1 MDITLTS
8 LETEHSTLLKGK
20 IASQIALKGGWLPFS
35 RYMELALYE
44 PGMGYYS
51 AGAHKLGA
59 GGDFTTAPELSPLFG
74 AAICSTLLPVLE
86 GLKEKGLPTQILE
99 FGAGTGKL
107 ATSILTRLNDLGFH
121 LDRYDI
127 IEISPDLAQRQ
138 QERIR
143 NTIGQ
148 LHLKTQCNWLTEL
161 PNFKGIIL
169 ANEVI
174 DAIPCDAII
183 YQNGFWYWY
192 GVAFESDKL
201 TWRIG
206 SPVEQHLLP
215 EILLNGNFSEGY
227 VTELHTTANAWI
239 QQVAKHLDAGLFL
252 TFDYGFPEG
261 EYYHPQR
268 LEGTLMAHHRHHAI
282 QDPFHL
288 PGLCDLTTHVEW
300 SQIARSALAENVDD
314 VYLTNQAAYLLDA
327 GIGDIAL
334 EIGNPSDPETF
345 LPISNSLQ
353 KLLSEAEMGELF
365 KAFAFSKK
373 LESLLPG
380 YVLEDLPG
388 LRGRNRLQ
396 TLVL

>member
-8 LETEHSTLLKGK
+8 LETEHSELLKAK
-20 IASQIALKGGWLPFS
+20 IASEIASQGGWLPFS
-35 RYMELALYE
+35 RYMEIALYE

-74 AAICSTLLPVLE
+74 AAICSTFLPVLE

-107 ATSILTRLNDLGFH
+107 ATSILSRLHDLGFE

-138 QERIR
+138 EEHVGNIVKE
-143 NTIGQ
+143 
-148 LHLKTQCNWLTEL
+148 LKLPTQCHWLEEL
-161 PNFKGIIL
+161 PKNFKGIML

-174 DAIPCDAII
+174 DAVPCDVII

-192 GVAFESDKL
+192 GTAYKDSKL
-201 TWRIG
+201 VWKVG
-206 SPVEQHLLP
+206 SPVAQELLP
-215 EILLNGNFSEGY
+215 ESLLDGGFSEGY
-227 VTELHTTANAWI
+227 VTELHAPANAWMH
-239 QQVAKHLDAGLFL
+239 QVAKHLDTGLFL
-252 TFDYGFPEG
+252 TFDYGFPES

-282 QDPFHL
+282 QDPFYL

-300 SQIARSALAENVDD
+300 SQIARSALTENADD
-314 VYLTNQAAYLLDA
+314 VFLTNQAAYLLDA

-334 EIGNPSDPETF
+334 EIGDPGNPETF

-365 KAFAFSKK
+365 KAFAFSKN
-373 LESLLPG
+373 LDTLLPG
-380 YVLEDLPG
+380 SSLEDLPG
-388 LRGRNRLQ
+388 LRGRNRL
-396 TLVL
+396 

>member
-8 LETEHSTLLKGK
+8 LEMEHSKLLGSKIATE
-20 IASQIALKGGWLPFS
+20 IASQGGWIAFS
-35 RYMELALYE
+35 RYMEMALYE

-74 AAICSTLLPVLE
+74 AAIVSTILPVLE
-86 GLKEKGLPTQILE
+86 GLKAQGLPAKILE

-107 ATSILTRLNDLGFH
+107 AESILTRLNDLGFQ
-121 LDRYDI
+121 LDGYDI
-127 IEISPDLAQRQ
+127 IEISPDLTQRQ
-138 QERIR
+138 QER
-143 NTIGQ
+143 
-148 LHLKTQCNWLTEL
+148 LHKLASELELSTKCSWLSSLTE
-161 PNFKGIIL
+161 NFKGVIL

-192 GVAFESDKL
+192 GVSFAEDKFFWK
-201 TWRIG
+201 TG
-206 SPVEQHLLP
+206 KPVEQALLP
-215 EILLNGNFSEGY
+215 ESLLSGNFSEGY
-227 VTELHTTANAWI
+227 VTELHPQANAWI
-239 QQVAKHLDAGLFL
+239 RQIAKQLDAGLFL
-252 TFDYGFPEG
+252 TFDYGFPES

-268 LEGTLMAHHRHHAI
+268 IEGTLMAHHRHHAI
-282 QDPFHL
+282 QDPFYL

-300 SQIARSALAENVDD
+300 AQIARSALAENVDD
-314 VYLTNQAAYLLDA
+314 VYLTNQAAFLLDA

-334 EIGNPSDPETF
+334 EIGDPSNPETF

-373 LESLLPG
+373 LDALLPG
-380 YVLEDLPG
+380 HVLEHLPG
-388 LRGRNRLQ
+388 LRGRNKL
-396 TLVL
+396 

>member
-8 LETEHSTLLKGK
+8 LEMEHSKLLGSKIATE
-20 IASQIALKGGWLPFS
+20 IASQGGWIAFS
-35 RYMELALYE
+35 RYMEMALYE

-74 AAICSTLLPVLE
+74 AAIVSTILPVLE
-86 GLKEKGLPTQILE
+86 GLKAQGLPAKILE

-107 ATSILTRLNDLGFH
+107 AESILTRLNDLGFQ
-121 LDRYDI
+121 LDGYDI
-127 IEISPDLAQRQ
+127 IEISPDLTQRQ
-138 QERIR
+138 QER
-143 NTIGQ
+143 
-148 LHLKTQCNWLTEL
+148 LHKLASELELSTKCSWLSSLTE
-161 PNFKGIIL
+161 NFKGVIL

-183 YQNGFWYWY
+183 YQNGFWYWC
-192 GVAFESDKL
+192 GVSFAEDKFFWK
-201 TWRIG
+201 TG
-206 SPVEQHLLP
+206 KPVEQALLP
-215 EILLNGNFSEGY
+215 ESLLSGNFSEGY
-227 VTELHTTANAWI
+227 VTELHPQANAWI
-239 QQVAKHLDAGLFL
+239 RQIAKQLDAGLFL
-252 TFDYGFPEG
+252 TFDYGFPES

-268 LEGTLMAHHRHHAI
+268 IEGTLMAHHRHHAI
-282 QDPFHL
+282 QDPFYL

-300 SQIARSALAENVDD
+300 AQIARSALAENVDD
-314 VYLTNQAAYLLDA
+314 VYLTNQAAFLLDA

-334 EIGNPSDPETF
+334 EIGDPSNPETF

-373 LESLLPG
+373 LGALLPG

-388 LRGRNRLQ
+388 LRGRNRL
-396 TLVL
+396 

>member
-8 LETEHSTLLKGK
+8 LEMEHSKLLGSKIATE
-20 IASQIALKGGWLPFS
+20 IASQGGWIAFS
-35 RYMELALYE
+35 RYMEMALYE

-51 AGAHKLGA
+51 AGAHKLGV

-74 AAICSTLLPVLE
+74 AAIVSTILPILE
-86 GLKEKGLPTQILE
+86 GLKAQGLPAKILE

-107 ATSILTRLNDLGFH
+107 AESILTRLNDLGFL
-121 LDRYDI
+121 LDGYDI
-127 IEISPDLAQRQ
+127 IEISPDLTQRQ
-138 QERIR
+138 QER
-143 NTIGQ
+143 
-148 LHLKTQCNWLTEL
+148 LHKLAAELELSTKCSWLSSLTE
-161 PNFKGIIL
+161 NFKGVIL

-192 GVAFESDKL
+192 GVSFAEDKFF
-201 TWRIG
+201 WKAG
-206 SPVEQHLLP
+206 KPVEQALLP
-215 EILLNGNFSEGY
+215 ESLLSGNFSEDY
-227 VTELHTTANAWI
+227 VTELHPQANAWI
-239 QQVAKHLDAGLFL
+239 RQIAKKLDSGLFL
-252 TFDYGFPEG
+252 TFDYGFPES

-268 LEGTLMAHHRHHAI
+268 TEGTLMAHHRHHAI
-282 QDPFHL
+282 QDPFYL

-300 SQIARSALAENVDD
+300 AQIARSALTENVDD
-314 VYLTNQAAYLLDA
+314 VYLTNQAAFLLDA

-334 EIGNPSDPETF
+334 EIGDPSNPETF

-373 LESLLPG
+373 LDALLPG
-380 YVLEDLPG
+380 HVLEHLPG
-388 LRGRNRLQ
+388 LRGRNRL
-396 TLVL
+396 

>member
-8 LETEHSTLLKGK
+8 LEMEHSKLLGSKIATE
-20 IASQIALKGGWLPFS
+20 IASQGGWIAFS
-35 RYMELALYE
+35 RYMEMALYE

-59 GGDFTTAPELSPLFG
+59 GGDFITAPELSPLFG
-74 AAICSTLLPVLE
+74 AAIVSTILPVLE
-86 GLKEKGLPTQILE
+86 GLKAQGLPAKILE

-107 ATSILTRLNDLGFH
+107 AESILTRLNDLGFQ
-121 LDRYDI
+121 LDGYDI
-127 IEISPDLAQRQ
+127 IEISPDLTQRQ
-138 QERIR
+138 QER
-143 NTIGQ
+143 
-148 LHLKTQCNWLTEL
+148 LHKLTAELELSTKCSWLSSLSE
-161 PNFKGIIL
+161 NFKGVIL

-192 GVAFESDKL
+192 GVSFAEDKYFWK
-201 TWRIG
+201 TG
-206 SPVEQHLLP
+206 KPVEQALLP
-215 EILLNGNFSEGY
+215 ESLLSGNFSEGY
-227 VTELHTTANAWI
+227 VTELHPQANAWI
-239 QQVAKHLDAGLFL
+239 RQIAKQLDAGLFL
-252 TFDYGFPEG
+252 TFDYGFPES

-268 LEGTLMAHHRHHAI
+268 IEGTLMAHHRHHAI
-282 QDPFHL
+282 QDPFYL

-300 SQIARSALAENVDD
+300 AQIARSALAENVDD
-314 VYLTNQAAYLLDA
+314 VYLTNQAAFLLDA

-334 EIGNPSDPETF
+334 EIGDPSNPETF

-373 LESLLPG
+373 LDVLLPG
-380 YVLEDLPG
+380 YVLEDLRG
-388 LRGRNRLQ
+388 LRGRNRL
-396 TLVL
+396 

>member
-8 LETEHSTLLKGK
+8 LEKEHSELLKGK
-20 IASQIALKGGWLPFS
+20 IASQIASQDGWLPFS
-35 RYMELALYE
+35 QYMEMALYE

-51 AGAHKLGA
+51 AGAHKLGT

-107 ATSILTRLNDLGFH
+107 ATSIISRLNDLGFS

-138 QERIR
+138 QERIS
-143 NTIGQ
+143 NVVTK
-148 LHLKTQCNWLTEL
+148 LNLSTECHWLTEL
-161 PNFKGIIL
+161 PKNFKGIIL

-174 DAIPCDAII
+174 DAIPCDVII
-183 YQNGFWYWY
+183 YQHGFWYWY
-192 GVAFESDKL
+192 GVTFEHDILLWKA
-201 TWRIG
+201 G
-206 SPVEQHLLP
+206 PPVKQELLP
-215 EILLNGNFSEGY
+215 EGLLSGSFSEGY
-227 VTELHTTANAWI
+227 VTELHTLANSWI
-239 QQVAKHLDAGLFL
+239 SQIAKQLDTGLFL
-252 TFDYGFPEG
+252 TLDYGFPEI

-268 LEGTLMAHHRHHAI
+268 LEGTLIAHHRHHAI
-282 QDPFHL
+282 QDPFYL
-288 PGLCDLTTHVEW
+288 PGLCDLTAHVEW
-300 SQIARSALAENVDD
+300 SQIARSALAENADD
-314 VYLTNQAAYLLDA
+314 VFLTNQAAYLLDA

-334 EIGNPSDPETF
+334 EIGDPSDPETF

-365 KAFAFSKK
+365 KAFAFSKNLK
-373 LESLLPG
+373 DLLPEHS
-380 YVLEDLPG
+380 LEDLPG
-388 LRGRNRLQ
+388 LRGRNRL
-396 TLVL
+396 

>member
-8 LETEHSTLLKGK
+8 LETAHTELLSQKIMAE
-20 IASQIALKGGWLPFS
+20 IASKGGWMPFS
-35 RYMELALYE
+35 RYMEMALYE

-74 AAICSTLLPVLE
+74 AAIVETLLPILE
-86 GLKEKGLPTQILE
+86 GLKAQGLPAQILE

-107 ATSILTRLNDLGFH
+107 AESILTRLHDLDFD
-121 LDRYDI
+121 LDHYDI

-138 QERIR
+138 EER
-143 NTIGQ
+143 
-148 LHLKTQCNWLTEL
+148 LKQVVEKLALSTQCHWLSSL
-161 PNFKGIIL
+161 PSNFKGIIL
-169 ANEVI
+169 TNEVI

-183 YQNGFWYWY
+183 FQNGFWYQQ
-192 GVAFESDKL
+192 GVAVIDGELAWS
-201 TWRIG
+201 IG
-206 SPVEQHLLP
+206 QPVEQSLLP
-215 EILLNGNFSEGY
+215 ESLLTGNFSEGY
-227 VTELHTTANAWI
+227 VTELHAPANAWMRH
-239 QQVAKHLDAGLFL
+239 VAKQLDTGLFL

-261 EYYHPQR
+261 EYYHAQR

-300 SQIARSALAENVDD
+300 SQIARSALEEKVDD
-314 VYLTNQAAYLLDA
+314 VYLSNQASYLLDA

-334 EIGNPSDPETF
+334 EIGDPGNPEIF

-365 KAFAFSKK
+365 KVFAFSKK
-373 LESLLPG
+373 LSDVLPDH
-380 YVLEDLPG
+380 VLEDLPG
-388 LRGRNRLQ
+388 LRGRNRL
-396 TLVL
+396 

>member
-8 LETEHSTLLKGK
+8 LETEHSELLKAK
-20 IASQIALKGGWLPFS
+20 IASQIASQGGWLPFS
-35 RYMELALYE
+35 RYMEMALYE

-74 AAICSTLLPVLE
+74 ATICSTLLPVLE
-86 GLKEKGLPTQILE
+86 ALKEKGLPTQILE

-107 ATSILTRLNDLGFH
+107 ASSILTRLDDLGFS

-138 QERIR
+138 QERIAGVAKELKL
-143 NTIGQ
+143 NTQ
-148 LHLKTQCNWLTEL
+148 SNWLTSL
-161 PNFKGIIL
+161 PENFKGVII

-192 GVAFESDKL
+192 GVSFENDKL
-201 TWRIG
+201 IWKAG
-206 SPVEQHLLP
+206 APVEQALLP
-215 EILLNGNFSEGY
+215 ESLLTGNFSEGY
-227 VTELHTTANAWI
+227 VTELHAPANAWVR
-239 QQVAKHLDAGLFL
+239 QVAKQLDMGLFL
-252 TFDYGFPEG
+252 TFDYGFPES

-288 PGLCDLTTHVEW
+288 PGLCDLTTHVDW

-334 EIGNPSDPETF
+334 EIGDPSDPETF

-365 KAFAFSKK
+365 KAFAFSKN
-373 LESLLPG
+373 LENLLPG
-380 YVLEDLPG
+380 HVLEDLPG
-388 LRGRNRLQ
+388 LRGRNRL
-396 TLVL
+396 

>member
-8 LETEHSTLLKGK
+8 LETEHSELLKRK
-20 IASQIALKGGWLPFS
+20 IASQITSNGGWLAFS
-35 RYMELALYE
+35 KYMEMALYE

-74 AAICSTLLPVLE
+74 AAICSTLLPILE

-107 ATSILTRLNDLGFH
+107 AASILSRLHDLSVS
-121 LDRYDI
+121 LDHYDI

-138 QERIR
+138 QVSIKDLVQE
-143 NTIGQ
+143 
-148 LHLKTQCNWLTEL
+148 LKLSTKCNWLSAL
-161 PNFKGIIL
+161 PKDFKGIIL

-183 YQNGFWYWY
+183 YQNGFWYWH
-192 GVAFESDKL
+192 GVGFENGKFI
-201 TWRIG
+201 WKAG
-206 SPVEQHLLP
+206 APVGQELLP
-215 EILLNGNFSEGY
+215 ESLLSGNFSEGY
-227 VTELHTTANAWI
+227 VTELHAPANAWMR
-239 QQVAKHLDAGLFL
+239 QVAKQLDTGLFL
-252 TFDYGFPEG
+252 TFDYGFPES

-300 SQIARSALAENVDD
+300 SQIARSALDENADD
-314 VYLTNQAAYLLDA
+314 VFLTNQAAYLLDA

-334 EIGNPSDPETF
+334 EIGNPSDPQTF
-345 LPISNSLQ
+345 LPISNALQ

-365 KAFAFSKK
+365 KAFAFSKNLK
-373 LESLLPG
+373 ALLPDHS
-380 YVLEDLPG
+380 LEDLPG
-388 LRGRNRLQ
+388 LRGRNRL
-396 TLVL
+396 

>member
-8 LETEHSTLLKGK
+8 LETEHSKLLSAK
-20 IASQIALKGGWLPFS
+20 IAAQIANEGAWMPFS
-35 RYMELALYE
+35 RYMEMALYE
-44 PGMGYYS
+44 PGFGYYS

-74 AAICSTLLPVLE
+74 AAICSTLLPILE
-86 GLKEKGLPTQILE
+86 GLKEKGLPAQILE
-99 FGAGTGKL
+99 FGAGSGKL
-107 ATSILTRLNDLGFH
+107 AQSILTRLQNLGFS

-138 QERIR
+138 KALLTSTL
-143 NTIGQ
+143 NTS
-148 LHLKTQCNWLTEL
+148 KSSTQCNWLSAL
-161 PNFKGIIL
+161 PEDYKGIIL

-192 GVAFESDKL
+192 GVTVNDETFAWKA
-201 TWRIG
+201 G
-206 SPVEQHLLP
+206 KPVEQDLLP
-215 EILLNGNFSEGY
+215 ESLLGEHFSEGY
-227 VTELHTTANAWI
+227 VTELHTPAQAWMR
-239 QQVAKHLDAGLFL
+239 QVAQNLNTGLFL
-252 TFDYGFPEG
+252 TLDYGFPES

-282 QDPFHL
+282 QDPFYL
-288 PGLCDLTTHVEW
+288 PGLCDLTSHVEW
-300 SQIARSALAENVDD
+300 TQIARCALEENADD
-314 VYLTNQAAYLLDA
+314 VYLSNQAAYLLDA

-334 EIGNPSDPETF
+334 ELGDPGNPEVF

-365 KAFAFSKK
+365 KVFAFSKN
-373 LESLLPG
+373 LNALLPG
-380 YVLEDLPG
+380 HTLEDLPG
-388 LRGRNRLQ
+388 LRGRNRL
-396 TLVL
+396 

>member
-8 LETEHSTLLKGK
+8 LETEHSELLKGK
-20 IASQIALKGGWLPFS
+20 IASQIASQGGWLPFS
-35 RYMELALYE
+35 RYMEMALYE

-51 AGAHKLGA
+51 AGAQKLGF

-107 ATSILTRLNDLGFH
+107 ATSILSRLNDLGLN

-138 QERIR
+138 QKHL
-143 NTIGQ
+143 NDALKKLQ
-148 LHLKTQCNWLTEL
+148 LSTQCNWLQEL
-161 PNFKGIIL
+161 PKDFKGIIL

-174 DAIPCDAII
+174 DAIPCDVII
-183 YQNGFWYWY
+183 YQNGFWYWHGIAY
-192 GVAFESDKL
+192 ENKKFIWK
-201 TWRIG
+201 IG
-206 SPVEQHLLP
+206 LPVEQGLLP
-215 EILLNGNFSEGY
+215 ESLLSGNFSEGY
-227 VTELHTTANAWI
+227 VTELHMPANAWMH
-239 QQVAKHLDAGLFL
+239 QVAKHLDTGLFL

-288 PGLCDLTTHVEW
+288 PGLCDLTAHVEW
-300 SQIARSALAENVDD
+300 SQIARSALAENTDD

-334 EIGNPSDPETF
+334 EVGDPSNPETF
-345 LPISNSLQ
+345 LPISNALQ

-365 KAFAFSKK
+365 KAFAFSKN
-373 LESLLPG
+373 LDTVLPG
-380 YVLEDLPG
+380 YSIEDLPG
-388 LRGRNRLQ
+388 LRGRNRL
-396 TLVL
+396 

>member
-8 LETEHSTLLKGK
+8 VETAHTELLSQKIMAE
-20 IASQIALKGGWLPFS
+20 IASKGGWIPFS
-35 RYMELALYE
+35 RYMEMALYE

-99 FGAGTGKL
+99 FGAGSGKL
-107 ATSILTRLNDLGFH
+107 ATSILNRLNDLGFD

-138 QERIR
+138 KKK
-143 NTIGQ
+143 IGDA
-148 LHLKTQCNWLTEL
+148 LKELKLSTQCNWLNAL
-161 PNFKGIIL
+161 PKDFMGIIL

-183 YQNGFWYWY
+183 YQNGFWYWH
-192 GVAFESDKL
+192 GVSFENGKFI
-201 TWRIG
+201 WKIG
-206 SPVEQHLLP
+206 VPVEQELLP
-215 EILLNGNFSEGY
+215 ESLLSGNFSEGY
-227 VTELHTTANAWI
+227 VTELHMPANAWMH
-239 QQVAKHLDAGLFL
+239 QVAKHLDTGLFL

-288 PGLCDLTTHVEW
+288 PGLCDLTTHIEW
-300 SQIARSALAENVDD
+300 SQIARSALAENTDD
-314 VYLTNQAAYLLDA
+314 VFLTNQAAYLLDA

-334 EIGNPSDPETF
+334 EIGDPSDPETF
-345 LPISNSLQ
+345 LPISNALQ

-365 KAFAFSKK
+365 KAFAFSKN
-373 LESLLPG
+373 LDNLLPG
-380 YVLEDLPG
+380 HSLEDLPG
-388 LRGRNRLQ
+388 LRGRNRL
-396 TLVL
+396 

>member
-8 LETEHSTLLKGK
+8 LETEHSALLKAK
-20 IASQIALKGGWLPFS
+20 IARQIASEGGWLPFS
-35 RYMELALYE
+35 RYMEMALYE

-51 AGAHKLGA
+51 AGAHKLGS
-59 GGDFTTAPELSPLFG
+59 GGDFTTAPELSSLFG
-74 AAICSTLLPVLE
+74 SAICSTLLPVLE
-86 GLKEKGLPTQILE
+86 GLQEKGLPTQILE

-107 ATSILTRLNDLGFH
+107 AEAILSRLKDLGFN

-138 QERIR
+138 QERIGGLVK
-143 NTIGQ
+143 N
-148 LHLKTQCNWLTEL
+148 LHISTECNWLSKL
-161 PNFKGIIL
+161 PTDFKGIIL

-174 DAIPCDAII
+174 DAIPCDVII

-192 GVAFESDKL
+192 GVALEQDQLIWKS
-201 TWRIG
+201 G
-206 SPVEQHLLP
+206 SPVAQDLIPESLLT
-215 EILLNGNFSEGY
+215 GNFSEGY
-227 VTELHTTANAWI
+227 VTELHAPANAWMR
-239 QQVAKHLDAGLFL
+239 QVAKQLHTGLFL
-252 TFDYGFPEG
+252 TLDYGFPEN

-288 PGLCDLTTHVEW
+288 PGLCDVTTHVEW
-300 SQIARSALAENVDD
+300 SQIARSALAEDADD

-334 EIGNPSDPETF
+334 ELGDPSDPETF

-365 KAFAFSKK
+365 KAFAFSKR
-373 LESLLPG
+373 LEDILPG
-380 YVLEDLPG
+380 YTLEDLPG
-388 LRGRNRLQ
+388 LRGRNRL
-396 TLVL
+396 

>member
-8 LETEHSTLLKGK
+8 LETAHTELLSQKIMAE
-20 IASQIALKGGWLPFS
+20 IASKGGWMPFS
-35 RYMELALYE
+35 RYMEMALYE

-74 AAICSTLLPVLE
+74 AAIVETLLPILE
-86 GLKEKGLPTQILE
+86 GLKAQGLPTQILE

-107 ATSILTRLNDLGFH
+107 AESILTRLHDLGFN
-121 LDRYDI
+121 LDHYNI

-138 QERIR
+138 EER
-143 NTIGQ
+143 
-148 LHLKTQCNWLTEL
+148 LKQVVEKLALSTQCHWLSSL
-161 PNFKGIIL
+161 PNNFKGIIL

-183 YQNGFWYWY
+183 FQNGFWYQQ
-192 GVAFESDKL
+192 GVAVIDGKL
-201 TWRIG
+201 AWSTG
-206 SPVEQHLLP
+206 QPVEQSLLP
-215 EILLNGNFSEGY
+215 ETLLTGNFSEGY
-227 VTELHTTANAWI
+227 VTELHAPANAWMH
-239 QQVAKHLDAGLFL
+239 QVAKHLDTGLFL

-261 EYYHPQR
+261 EYYHAQR

-300 SQIARSALAENVDD
+300 SQIARSALEEKVDD
-314 VYLTNQAAYLLDA
+314 VYLSNQASYLLDA
-327 GIGDIAL
+327 GIGDIVL
-334 EIGNPSDPETF
+334 EIGDPGNPEIF

-365 KAFAFSKK
+365 KVFAFSKK
-373 LESLLPG
+373 LSDILPDH
-380 YVLEDLPG
+380 VLEDLPG
-388 LRGRNRLQ
+388 LRCRNRL
-396 TLVL
+396 

>member
-8 LETEHSTLLKGK
+8 LETEHSELLKAK
-20 IASQIALKGGWLPFS
+20 IASQIASQGGWIPFS
-35 RYMELALYE
+35 RYMEMALYE

-51 AGAHKLGA
+51 AGAHKLGP

-74 AAICSTLLPVLE
+74 AAICSTLIPVLE
-86 GLKEKGLPTQILE
+86 GLKAQNLPTQILE

-107 ATSILTRLNDLGFH
+107 ASSILTRLHDLNFT

-127 IEISPDLAQRQ
+127 VEISPDLAQRQ
-138 QERIR
+138 QEHIS
-143 NTIGQ
+143 NTILQ
-148 LHLKTQCNWLTEL
+148 LDSQTHCHWPSEL
-161 PNFKGIIL
+161 PKDFKGVIL

-174 DAIPCDAII
+174 DAIPCDVII

-192 GVAFESDKL
+192 GVAFENGKL
-201 TWRIG
+201 LWKTG
-206 SPVEQHLLP
+206 LPVEQNLLP
-215 EILLNGNFSEGY
+215 ETLVSGNFSEGY
-227 VTELHTTANAWI
+227 VTELHAPANAWMR
-239 QQVAKHLDAGLFL
+239 QVAKHLHSGLFL
-252 TFDYGFPEG
+252 TLDYGFPEG

-288 PGLCDLTTHVEW
+288 PGLCDLTTHVDW
-300 SQIARSALAENVDD
+300 SQIARAALEENADD

-334 EIGNPSDPETF
+334 EIGDPSNPEMF
-345 LPISNSLQ
+345 LPISNALQ

-365 KAFAFSKK
+365 KAFAFSKN
-373 LESLLPG
+373 LDGLLPG
-380 YVLEDLPG
+380 YTLEDLPG
-388 LRGRNRLQ
+388 LRGRNRL
-396 TLVL
+396 

>member
-8 LETEHSTLLKGK
+8 LEMEHSKLLGSKIATE
-20 IASQIALKGGWLPFS
+20 IASQGGWIAFS
-35 RYMELALYE
+35 RYMEMALYE

-59 GGDFTTAPELSPLFG
+59 GGDFITAPELSPLFG
-74 AAICSTLLPVLE
+74 AAIVSTILPVLE
-86 GLKEKGLPTQILE
+86 GLKAQGVPAKILE

-107 ATSILTRLNDLGFH
+107 AESILTRLNDLGFQ
-121 LDRYDI
+121 LDGYDI
-127 IEISPDLAQRQ
+127 IEISPDLTQRQ
-138 QERIR
+138 QER
-143 NTIGQ
+143 
-148 LHLKTQCNWLTEL
+148 LHKLAAELELSTKCSWLSSLTE
-161 PNFKGIIL
+161 NFKGVIL

-192 GVAFESDKL
+192 GVSFAEDKFFWK
-201 TWRIG
+201 TG
-206 SPVEQHLLP
+206 KPVEQALLP
-215 EILLNGNFSEGY
+215 ESLLSGNFSEGY
-227 VTELHTTANAWI
+227 VTELHPQANAWI
-239 QQVAKHLDAGLFL
+239 RQIAKQLDAGLFL
-252 TFDYGFPEG
+252 TFDYGFPES

-268 LEGTLMAHHRHHAI
+268 IEGTLMAHHRHHAI
-282 QDPFHL
+282 QDPFYL

-300 SQIARSALAENVDD
+300 AQIARSALAENVDD
-314 VYLTNQAAYLLDA
+314 VYLTNQAAFLLDA

-334 EIGNPSDPETF
+334 EIGDPSNPETF

-373 LESLLPG
+373 LDALLPG

-388 LRGRNRLQ
+388 LRGRNRL
-396 TLVL
+396 

>member
-8 LETEHSTLLKGK
+8 LETEHSQLLKDK
-20 IASQIALKGGWLPFS
+20 IAAQIAFEGGWIAFS
-35 RYMELALYE
+35 RYMEMALYE

-107 ATSILTRLNDLGFH
+107 ATSILTRLSDLGFS
-121 LDRYDI
+121 LDQYNI

-138 QERIR
+138 KECIANVVRDL
-143 NTIGQ
+143 G
-148 LHLKTQCNWLTEL
+148 LSTQCTWLSEL
-161 PNFKGIIL
+161 PNDFKGVIL

-183 YQNGFWYWY
+183 FQNGFWYWY
-192 GVAFESDKL
+192 GVTFEENALLWKA
-201 TWRIG
+201 G
-206 SPVEQHLLP
+206 KPVAQDLLP
-215 EILLNGNFSEGY
+215 ESLLSGSFSEGY
-227 VTELHTTANAWI
+227 VTELHIPANAWMH
-239 QQVAKHLDAGLFL
+239 QVAKHLNTGLFL
-252 TFDYGFPEG
+252 TFDYGFPES

-282 QDPFHL
+282 QDPFYL
-288 PGLCDLTTHVEW
+288 PGLCDLTTHVDW

-314 VYLTNQAAYLLDA
+314 VFLTNQAAYLLDA

-334 EIGNPSDPETF
+334 EIGDPSNPETF

-365 KAFAFSKK
+365 KAFAFTKNLSN
-373 LESLLPG
+373 LLPG
-380 YVLEDLPG
+380 FTLEDLPG
-388 LRGRNRLQ
+388 LRGRNRL
-396 TLVL
+396 

>member
-8 LETEHSTLLKGK
+8 LETEHSALLKAK
-20 IASQIALKGGWLPFS
+20 IASQIASEGGWLPFS
-35 RYMELALYE
+35 RYMEMALYE

-74 AAICSTLLPVLE
+74 GAICSTLLPVLE
-86 GLKEKGLPTQILE
+86 GLREKGLPTRILE
-99 FGAGTGKL
+99 FGAGTGRL
-107 ATSILTRLNDLGFH
+107 ATSILTRLNDLGFT
-121 LDRYDI
+121 LDHYDI

-138 QERIR
+138 DERIS
-143 NTIGQ
+143 GAAQQ
-148 LHLKTQCNWLTEL
+148 LNLQTQCSWLTEL
-161 PNFKGIIL
+161 PENFKGVIL

-183 YQNGFWYWY
+183 FQNGFWYWY
-192 GVAFESDKL
+192 GVAFEKDKL
-201 TWRIG
+201 IWKTG
-206 SPVEQHLLP
+206 SPVEQKLLP
-215 EILLNGNFSEGY
+215 ETLLSGNFSEGY
-227 VTELHTTANAWI
+227 ITELHAPANDWM
-239 QQVAKHLDAGLFL
+239 QQVARHLDVGLFL
-252 TFDYGFPEG
+252 TFDYGFPES

-268 LEGTLMAHHRHHAI
+268 LAGTLMAHHRHHAI

-300 SQIARSALAENVDD
+300 SQIARSALAENADD
-314 VYLTNQAAYLLDA
+314 VYLSNQAGYLLDA

-334 EIGNPSDPETF
+334 EISDPSDPPTF

-365 KAFAFSKK
+365 KAFAFSKN

-380 YVLEDLPG
+380 HALEDLPG
-388 LRGRNRLQ
+388 LRGRNRL
-396 TLVL
+396 

>member
-8 LETEHSTLLKGK
+8 LEMEHSKLLGSKIATE
-20 IASQIALKGGWLPFS
+20 IASQGGWIPFS
-35 RYMELALYE
+35 RYMEMALYE

-74 AAICSTLLPVLE
+74 AAIVSAILPVLE
-86 GLKEKGLPTQILE
+86 GLKAQGLPAKILE

-107 ATSILTRLNDLGFH
+107 AESILTRLNDLGFQ
-121 LDRYDI
+121 LDGYDI
-127 IEISPDLAQRQ
+127 IEISPDLTQRQ
-138 QERIR
+138 QER
-143 NTIGQ
+143 
-148 LHLKTQCNWLTEL
+148 LHKLAAELELSTKCSWLSSLTE
-161 PNFKGIIL
+161 NFKGVIL

-192 GVAFESDKL
+192 GVSFAEDKFFWK
-201 TWRIG
+201 TG
-206 SPVEQHLLP
+206 KPVEQALLP
-215 EILLNGNFSEGY
+215 ESLLSGNFSEGY
-227 VTELHTTANAWI
+227 VTELHPQANAWI
-239 QQVAKHLDAGLFL
+239 RQIAKQLDAGLFL
-252 TFDYGFPEG
+252 TFDYGFPES

-268 LEGTLMAHHRHHAI
+268 IEGTLMAHHRHHAI
-282 QDPFHL
+282 QDPFYL

-300 SQIARSALAENVDD
+300 AQIARSALAENVDD
-314 VYLTNQAAYLLDA
+314 VYLANQAAFLLDA

-334 EIGNPSDPETF
+334 EIGDPSNPETF

-373 LESLLPG
+373 LDDLLPG

-388 LRGRNRLQ
+388 LRGRNRL
-396 TLVL
+396 

>member
-8 LETEHSTLLKGK
+8 QETEHSALLKAK
-20 IASQIALKGGWLPFS
+20 IASQIVLKGGWVPFS
-35 RYMELALYE
+35 RYMEMALYE

-86 GLKEKGLPTQILE
+86 GFKQKGLPTQILE

-107 ATSILTRLNDLGFH
+107 ATSILTRLNDLGFY
-121 LDRYDI
+121 LDHYDI

-138 QERIR
+138 QEK
-143 NTIGQ
+143 IGGTVQQ
-148 LHLKTQCNWLTEL
+148 LGLKTQCNWLTKL
-161 PNFKGIIL
+161 PENFKGIML

-192 GVAFESDKL
+192 GVAFENGKL
-201 TWRIG
+201 VWQAG
-206 SPVEQHLLP
+206 GPVEQKLLP
-215 EILLNGNFSEGY
+215 DSLLSSNYSEGY
-227 VTELHTTANAWI
+227 VTELHAPANAWI
-239 QQVAKHLDAGLFL
+239 KELASQLDMGLFL
-252 TFDYGFPEG
+252 TFDYGFPES

-300 SQIARSALAENVDD
+300 SQIARSTLAENADD
-314 VYLTNQAAYLLDA
+314 VYLSNQAAYLLDA

-334 EIGNPSDPETF
+334 EIGDPNNPETF

-365 KAFAFSKK
+365 KVFAFSKK
-373 LESLLPG
+373 LEALLPG
-380 YVLEDLPG
+380 HVLEDLPG
-388 LRGRNRLQ
+388 LRGRNRL
-396 TLVL
+396 

>member
-8 LETEHSTLLKGK
+8 LETEHSALLKAK
-20 IASQIALKGGWLPFS
+20 IASQIATQGGWLPFS
-35 RYMELALYE
+35 RYMEMALYE

-74 AAICSTLLPVLE
+74 AAICATLLPVLE

-107 ATSILTRLNDLGFH
+107 ATSILTRLNDLGFS
-121 LDRYDI
+121 LDFYNI

-138 QERIR
+138 QEKIEV
-143 NTIGQ
+143 TVKQ
-148 LHLKTQCNWLTEL
+148 LNLRTQCNWLTEL
-161 PNFKGIIL
+161 PKNFKGIIL

-174 DAIPCDAII
+174 DAIPCDTII

-192 GVAFESDKL
+192 GVAFENNKL
-201 TWRIG
+201 IWKIG
-206 SPVEQHLLP
+206 SPLDQQSIPQSLLS
-215 EILLNGNFSEGY
+215 GNFSEGY
-227 VTELHTTANAWI
+227 VTELHALANAWM
-239 QQVAKHLDAGLFL
+239 QQVAKHLEVGLFL

-261 EYYHPQR
+261 EYYHSQR
-268 LEGTLMAHHRHHAI
+268 LDGTLMAHHRHHAI

-300 SQIARSALAENVDD
+300 SQIARSALAENADD
-314 VYLTNQAAYLLDA
+314 VYLTNQAGYLLDA

-334 EIGNPSDPETF
+334 EIGDPGDPKTF
-345 LPISNSLQ
+345 LPISNALQ

-365 KAFAFSKK
+365 KAFAFSKQ
-373 LESLLPG
+373 LDSLLPG
-380 YVLEDLPG
+380 HALENLPG
-388 LRGRNRLQ
+388 LRGRNRL
-396 TLVL
+396 

>member
-8 LETEHSTLLKGK
+8 LETGHSELLKAK
-20 IASQIALKGGWLPFS
+20 IASQIASQGGWLPFS
-35 RYMELALYE
+35 RYMEMALYE

-86 GLKEKGLPTQILE
+86 GLQKKGLPTHILE

-107 ATSILTRLNDLGFH
+107 ATSIFTRLNDLGFA

-138 QERIR
+138 QERIGDTVR
-143 NTIGQ
+143 Q
-148 LHLKTQCNWLTEL
+148 LNLKTQCSWLTQL
-161 PNFKGIIL
+161 PENFKGVIL

-183 YQNGFWYWY
+183 FQNGFWYWY
-192 GVAFESDKL
+192 GVAFENDKL
-201 TWRIG
+201 IWKTG
-206 SPVEQHLLP
+206 SPVEQKLLP
-215 EILLNGNFSEGY
+215 ESLLSGNFSEGY
-227 VTELHTTANAWI
+227 ISELHAPANAWM
-239 QQVAKHLDAGLFL
+239 QQVAKHLDVGLFL
-252 TFDYGFPEG
+252 TFDYGFPES

-300 SQIARSALAENVDD
+300 SQIARSALAESVDD
-314 VYLTNQAAYLLDA
+314 VYLSNQAAYLLDA

-365 KAFAFSKK
+365 KVFAFSKN
-373 LESLLPG
+373 LERLLPG
-380 YVLEDLPG
+380 HVLEDLPG
-388 LRGRNRLQ
+388 LRGRNRL
-396 TLVL
+396 

>member
-8 LETEHSTLLKGK
+8 LETEHSALLKAK
-20 IASQIALKGGWLPFS
+20 IASQIASQGGWLPFS
-35 RYMELALYE
+35 RYMEIALYE

-59 GGDFTTAPELSPLFG
+59 GGDFTTAPELTPLFG

-86 GLKEKGLPTQILE
+86 GLKQKGLPTQILE

-138 QERIR
+138 QERISS
-143 NTIGQ
+143 TIQ
-148 LHLKTQCNWLTEL
+148 KLNLKTQFHWLSEL
-161 PNFKGIIL
+161 PKNFKGIIL

-183 YQNGFWYWY
+183 FKDGFWYWH
-192 GVAFESDKL
+192 GVALENETL
-201 TWRIG
+201 TWKVG
-206 SPVEQHLLP
+206 SPVEQKLLP
-215 EILLNGNFSEGY
+215 ESLLSGNFSESY
-227 VTELHTTANAWI
+227 VTELHMPANAWM
-239 QQVAKHLDAGLFL
+239 QQVAKHLELGLFL
-252 TFDYGFPEG
+252 TFDYGFPES

-268 LEGTLMAHHRHHAI
+268 LGGTLMAHHRHHAI
-282 QDPFHL
+282 QDPFYL

-300 SQIARSALAENVDD
+300 SQIARSALTENVDD

-334 EIGNPSDPETF
+334 EIGDPSDPETF

-365 KAFAFSKK
+365 KAFAFSKN
-373 LESLLPG
+373 LESFLPG
-380 YVLEDLPG
+380 YILEDLPG
-388 LRGRNRLQ
+388 LRGRNRL
-396 TLVL
+396 

>member
-8 LETEHSTLLKGK
+8 LETEHSELLKGK
-20 IASQIALKGGWLPFS
+20 IASQIASQGGWLPFS
-35 RYMELALYE
+35 RYMEMALYE

-51 AGAHKLGA
+51 AGAHKLGF

-107 ATSILTRLNDLGFH
+107 ATSILSRLNDLGLN

-138 QERIR
+138 QKHL
-143 NTIGQ
+143 NDALKKLQ
-148 LHLKTQCNWLTEL
+148 LSTKCNWLQEL
-161 PNFKGIIL
+161 PKDFKGIIL

-174 DAIPCDAII
+174 DAIPCDVII
-183 YQNGFWYWY
+183 YQNGFWYWH
-192 GVAFESDKL
+192 G
-201 TWRIG
+201 IG
-206 SPVEQHLLP
+206 YENEKFIWKIGLLVEQGLLP
-215 EILLNGNFSEGY
+215 ESLLSGNFSESY
-227 VTELHTTANAWI
+227 ITELHMPANAWMH
-239 QQVAKHLDAGLFL
+239 QVAKSLHTGLFL

-268 LEGTLMAHHRHHAI
+268 LEGTLMAHYRHHAI

-288 PGLCDLTTHVEW
+288 PGLCDLTAHVEW
-300 SQIARSALAENVDD
+300 SQIARSALAENTDD

-334 EIGNPSDPETF
+334 EVGDPSNPETF
-345 LPISNSLQ
+345 LPISNALQ

-365 KAFAFSKK
+365 KAFAFSKN
-373 LESLLPG
+373 LDTVLPG
-380 YVLEDLPG
+380 YSIEDLPG
-388 LRGRNRLQ
+388 LRGRNRL
-396 TLVL
+396 

>member
-8 LETEHSTLLKGK
+8 LETEHSKLLSAK
-20 IASQIALKGGWLPFS
+20 IAAQIANEGSWMPFS
-35 RYMELALYE
+35 RYMEMALYE
-44 PGMGYYS
+44 PGFGYYS

-74 AAICSTLLPVLE
+74 AAICSTLLPILE
-86 GLKEKGLPTQILE
+86 GLKEKGLPAQILE
-99 FGAGTGKL
+99 FGAGSGKL
-107 ATSILTRLNDLGFH
+107 AQSILTRLQDLGFS

-138 QERIR
+138 KVLLTSTLI
-143 NTIGQ
+143 TS
-148 LHLKTQCNWLTEL
+148 KSSTQCNWLSAL
-161 PNFKGIIL
+161 PEDYKGIIL

-192 GVAFESDKL
+192 GVTANDETFAWKA
-201 TWRIG
+201 G
-206 SPVEQHLLP
+206 MPVAQELLP
-215 EILLNGNFSEGY
+215 ESILSGHFSEGY
-227 VTELHTTANAWI
+227 VTELHIPAQAWMR
-239 QQVAKHLDAGLFL
+239 QVAQHLNTGLFL
-252 TFDYGFPEG
+252 TFDYGFPES

-282 QDPFHL
+282 QDPFYL
-288 PGLCDLTTHVEW
+288 PGLCDLTSHVEW
-300 SQIARSALAENVDD
+300 SQIARCALEENVDD
-314 VYLTNQAAYLLDA
+314 VYLSNQAAYLLDA

-334 EIGNPSDPETF
+334 ELGDPGNPEVF

-365 KAFAFSKK
+365 KVFVFSKN
-373 LESLLPG
+373 LNALLPG
-380 YVLEDLPG
+380 HTLEDLPG
-388 LRGRNRLQ
+388 LRGRNRL
-396 TLVL
+396 

>member
-8 LETEHSTLLKGK
+8 LEAEHSALLKAK
-20 IASQIALKGGWLPFS
+20 IASQIASQGGWLPFS
-35 RYMELALYE
+35 RYMEMALYE

-74 AAICSTLLPVLE
+74 AAICATLVPVLE
-86 GLKEKGLPTQILE
+86 GLRQNGLPTQILE

-107 ATSILTRLNDLGFH
+107 ASSILTRLGDLGIQ

-138 QERIR
+138 QEHIEK
-143 NTIGQ
+143 TIDQ
-148 LHLKTQCNWLTEL
+148 LHLNTQCNWLSQL
-161 PNFKGIIL
+161 PKNFKGVIL

-183 YQNGFWYWY
+183 YQNGFWYWF
-192 GVAFESDKL
+192 GVAFEDGKL
-201 TWRIG
+201 VWKVG
-206 SPVEQHLLP
+206 APVEQQLLP
-215 EILLNGNFSEGY
+215 ESLLSSNFSEGY
-227 VTELHTTANAWI
+227 VTELHAPANAWV
-239 QQVAKHLDAGLFL
+239 QQVMQHLEAGLFL
-252 TFDYGFPEG
+252 TFDYGFPES

-300 SQIARSALAENVDD
+300 SQIARSALSQNADD
-314 VYLTNQAAYLLDA
+314 VFLSNQAAYLLDA

-334 EIGNPSDPETF
+334 EIGDPSDPKTF
-345 LPISNSLQ
+345 LPISNALQ

-365 KAFAFSKK
+365 KVFACSKN
-373 LESLLPG
+373 LESLLPNHS
-380 YVLEDLPG
+380 LDDLPG
-388 LRGRNRLQ
+388 LRGRNRL
-396 TLVL
+396 